1 MKSQEWELL
10 QILYTN
16 ISGERPW
23 GFRQLIVIETGRGYR
38 VQGVQLLKN
47 DARIINRGQIMKAL
61 GFNDVKFELYY
72 ETNKKLKYGKDK
84 KKTGLNFE
92 ILET

>member
-1 MKSQEWELL
+1 ML

-23 GFRQLIVIETGRGYR
+23 GVRQLIVIETGRGYR

-47 DARIINRGQIMKAL
+47 DAGIINRGQIMKAR
-61 GFNDVKFELYY
+61 GFNDVEFELYY
-72 ETNKKLKYGKDK
+72 ETNKNWNMVKTK
-84 KKTGLNFE
+84 KKTGLS
-92 ILET
+92 LRS